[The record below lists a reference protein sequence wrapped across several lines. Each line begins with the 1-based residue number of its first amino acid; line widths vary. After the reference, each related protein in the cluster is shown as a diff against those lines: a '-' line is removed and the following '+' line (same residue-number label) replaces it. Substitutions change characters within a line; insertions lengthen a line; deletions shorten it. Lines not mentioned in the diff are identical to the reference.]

1 MDLLDTFA
9 ILFQTDAKKAADDV
23 EDLNENLDD
32 TKKSADGASDGM
44 DGFKKSTSES
54 NAGIS
59 TMIKK
64 IGSLIATYLALDK
77 TIDTAM
83 ENAEKVDVI
92 GKFAQVTGQSI
103 VNIDAWGQ
111 AVARN
116 DGSAESFRGTL
127 EYLNESL
134 ADISLTG
141 GGEAAEMLARLGIN
155 AFDAGGKVKSAFAIL
170 PEIADAFQK
179 LSTTQSFQFGRKL
192 GLDMGTILTLQQ
204 GRVAVE
210 KLVERQKSLG
220 AVTKENYKI
229 SAKFDDQVDDT
240 KRAFES
246 LSTEATTELLPA
258 LTGILKILEYGIQW
272 LRHNKSL
279 VQGYFIGIAG
289 VVAVSYIPAIIK
301 AIKVTRDLGMAL
313 KLLGKGGII
322 GIVISAIALLYE
334 DIKAWVNGSSS
345 EIGDLLGSFENFK
358 ASVFKIF
365 DDISKKFT
373 GWLDEFKSFGKSVDD
388 FFGFGDEKDF
398 NIAANSKMAMDLIGS
413 YNSNPLNSGPAYDSN
428 SFMSTNTYNLNLGGT
443 TVHANG
449 LNQDQ
454 ATKVVSDSF
463 NNQIN
468 MAYGAIDD
476 GVDH

>member
-1 MDLLDTFA
+1 MAILDTFA

-44 DGFKKSTSES
+44 DGFKKSTSKS

-229 SAKFDDQVDDT
+229 SATFDDQVDDT

-289 VVAVSYIPAIIK
+289 VVESLA
-301 AIKVTRDLGMAL
+301 
-313 KLLGKGGII
+313 
-322 GIVISAIALLYE
+322 
-334 DIKAWVNGSSS
+334 
-345 EIGDLLGSFENFK
+345 
-358 ASVFKIF
+358 
-365 DDISKKFT
+365 
-373 GWLDEFKSFGKSVDD
+373 
-388 FFGFGDEKDF
+388 
-398 NIAANSKMAMDLIGS
+398 
-413 YNSNPLNSGPAYDSN
+413 
-428 SFMSTNTYNLNLGGT
+428 
-443 TVHANG
+443 
-449 LNQDQ
+449 Q
-454 ATKVVSDSF
+454 
-463 NNQIN
+463 
-468 MAYGAIDD
+468 
-476 GVDH
+476 

>member
-1 MDLLDTFA
+1 MALLDTFA

-23 EDLNENLDD
+23 ENLNENLDD
-32 TKKSADGASDGM
+32 TKKSAEGASDGM

-59 TMIKK
+59 TMIKT

-103 VNIDAWGQ
+103 KNIDAWGQ

-116 DGSAESFRGTL
+116 GGSAESFRGTL
-127 EYLNESL
+127 ESLNESL
-134 ADISLTG
+134 ADISLNG

-170 PEIADAFQK
+170 PEIADAFQR

-210 KLVERQKSLG
+210 KLVQRQKSLG
-220 AVTKENYKI
+220 AVTKENYNI
-229 SAKFDDQVDDT
+229 SATFNDQVDDT

-246 LSTEATTELLPA
+246 LSTESTTVLLPA
-258 LTGILKILEYGIQW
+258 LTEILKLFEYGIQW
-272 LRHNKSL
+272 VRENKTL
-279 VQGYFIGIAG
+279 VQGFFIGVAG
-289 VVAVSYIPAIIK
+289 VITAVYLPAI
-301 AIKVTRDLGMAL
+301 ASAAAATLV
-313 KLLGKGGII
+313 
-322 GIVISAIALLYE
+322 AIAPFVAIGAAIAAVGAAVAIVYE

-358 ASVFKIF
+358 AKVLNIF
-365 DDISKKFT
+365 DDIKKKFT
-373 GWLDEFKSFGKSVDD
+373 GWLDEFKNFGKSIDN
-388 FFGFGDEKDF
+388 FFSFGDDKDF
-398 NIAANSKMAMDLIGS
+398 NIAANSKQAVDLIAS
-413 YNSNPLNSGPAYDSN
+413 YNANPLNSGPAYDSN

>member
-1 MDLLDTFA
+1 MALLDTFA

-59 TMIKK
+59 TMIKT

-116 DGSAESFRGTL
+116 GGSAESFRGTL
-127 EYLNESL
+127 ESLNESL

-229 SAKFDDQVDDT
+229 SATFNDQVDDT

-246 LSTEATTELLPA
+246 LSTESTTGLLPA
-258 LTGILKILEYGIQW
+258 LTEILKLLEYGIQW
-272 LRHNKSL
+272 LRENKTL
-279 VQGYFIGIAG
+279 VQGFFIGVAG
-289 VVAVSYIPAIIK
+289 VITAVYLPAI
-301 AIKVTRDLGMAL
+301 ASAAAATLV
-313 KLLGKGGII
+313 
-322 GIVISAIALLYE
+322 AIAPFVAIGAAIAAVGAAVAIVYE

-345 EIGDLLGSFENFK
+345 EIGDLLGSFEDFK

-373 GWLDEFKSFGKSVDD
+373 GWLDEFKNFGKSIDD
-388 FFGFGDEKDF
+388 FFSFGDEKDF